1 VANGELATSKETTAA
16 AANLQPTAGDRGSSI
31 ESAIRSWI
39 ERGAVGPLERW
50 LARELDLSGVPV
62 RMPIPDWTALLIEL
76 ARARTA
82 RPGWPERCDERIVQ
96 FFEALLRF
104 SRPTGIAA
112 TTEPETRERTELR
125 EAFHAWATVGSGT
138 GAARVV
144 SMWFPRRGIEESS
157 PPPLPAWSSDKHPL
171 AILRAEWLKSG
182 DFLAVDH
189 RLPGLSTRF
198 ELFGGGK
205 PWLGPD
211 WLLSIDGGSAA
222 SRPKLLAWST
232 SSKADLLE
240 WTFRAG
246 AARITRT
253 ALLLRGRRLALLA
266 DQVDFPASDGGDD
279 RPISLKLA
287 YDLGIG
293 IEGDEET
300 RTLMLRRTSDRASAR
315 AYPLGLPC
323 LPYKT
328 DKGSFHAGDG
338 RLVLTQARMNR
349 RIWLPILL
357 SWDAARNRKPVQWR
371 ALTVSERSKVCPPG
385 VAFAVRTRWGQDES
399 VVIYRSLAK
408 PGLRA
413 FLGHQTRARFLVGT
427 FSADGVLKPLVSLE

>member
-1 VANGELATSKETTAA
+1 MANGELATSQEAA
-16 AANLQPTAGDRGSSI
+16 AANLQQSTIHRGRSI

-50 LARELDLSGVPV
+50 LDQELDLSGVPI
-62 RMPIPDWTALLIEL
+62 RMPIPDWTAILIEL

-82 RPGWPERCDERIVQ
+82 RPGWPERCDERIAQ
-96 FFEALLRF
+96 LFEALLRF

-112 TTEPETRERTELR
+112 TTEREMLTGSELR
-125 EAFHAWATVGSGT
+125 EAFRSWAAVGSGT
-138 GAARVV
+138 GTARVV
-144 SMWFPRRGIEESS
+144 SMWFPRRGIEEFS

-171 AILRAEWLKSG
+171 AILRADWLKSG

-198 ELFGGGK
+198 EAFGGGK

-211 WLLSIDGGSAA
+211 WSLSIDGGRAT
-222 SRPKLLAWST
+222 SRPKLQAWSN
-232 SSKADLLE
+232 SSTADLLE
-240 WTFRAG
+240 WTIRAG
-246 AARITRT
+246 VARITRT

-266 DQVDFPASDGGDD
+266 DQVDLPASNGDD
-279 RPISLKLA
+279 RPIALNLA
-287 YDLGIG
+287 YNMGLR

-300 RTLMLRRTSDRASAR
+300 RTLMLRQTSDRASAR

-328 DKGSFHAGDG
+328 DKGSFHAVDG
-338 RLVLTQARMNR
+338 RLVLTQARVNR

-371 ALTVSERSKVCPPG
+371 SLTVSERSKVCPPG
-385 VAFAVRTRWGQDES
+385 VAFAVRARWGQDES
-399 VVIYRSLAK
+399 IVIYRSLAK

-427 FSADGVLKPLVSLE
+427 FSVDGVLKPLVSLE

>member
-1 VANGELATSKETTAA
+1 MANGELATSNEAV
-16 AANLQPTAGDRGSSI
+16 AANLQPSTGDRGRSI
-31 ESAIRSWI
+31 ESAIRSWT
-39 ERGAVGPLERW
+39 ERSAAGPLERW
-50 LARELDLSGVPV
+50 LARELDPSGVPI
-62 RMPIPDWTALLIEL
+62 RMTIPDWTALLIEL

-82 RPGWPERCDERIVQ
+82 RPGWPERCDERISQ

-112 TTEPETRERTELR
+112 TTERETRERTELR
-125 EAFHAWATVGSGT
+125 EAFQSWAAICPGT
-138 GAARVV
+138 GAARVA
-144 SMWFPRRGIEESS
+144 SMWFPRRDDEEFS
-157 PPPLPAWSSDKHPL
+157 PPPLPAWSSDTHPL

-189 RLPGLSTRF
+189 RPPGLSTRF

-211 WLLSIDGGSAA
+211 WSLSIGGGSAA
-222 SRPKLLAWST
+222 SRPKLQAWST
-232 SSKADLLE
+232 SSTADLLE
-240 WTFRAG
+240 WTFRAE
-246 AARITRT
+246 AARISRT

-266 DQVDFPASDGGDD
+266 DQVDFPAANDDD
-279 RPISLKLA
+279 RPVSLKLA
-287 YDLGIG
+287 YDLGIR

-338 RLVLTQARMNR
+338 RLVLTQARSSR

-371 ALTVSERSKVCPPG
+371 ALTVSERSKVCPPE
-385 VAFAVRTRWGQDES
+385 VAFAVRARWGQDDS

-427 FSADGVLKPLVSLE
+427 FSAEGVLKPLVSLE